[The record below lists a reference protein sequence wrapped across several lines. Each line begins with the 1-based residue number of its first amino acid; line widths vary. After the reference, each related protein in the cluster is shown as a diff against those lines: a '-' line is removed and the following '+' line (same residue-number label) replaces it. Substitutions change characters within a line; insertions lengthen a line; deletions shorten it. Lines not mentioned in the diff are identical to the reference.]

1 MSDPLSSASPSA
13 GAPAGTGPGAPSGL
27 GPTPDPS
34 GKPPRTR
41 GGTAARATP
50 QARFALPLP
59 AFLRRHNLQL
69 WTGLII
75 LGAMVLLLAI
85 GPLFVTADPNRQDLL
100 NAFGGSSAAHPLG
113 TDQLGRDIL
122 ARFLHGG
129 RIDLLVAVIAVI
141 VPFILGTALGALAGY
156 FGRWV
161 DIVIMRLADIVS
173 AFPFY
178 VLVIVLVFVMG
189 NGMASIFVAISAVS
203 WVAYA
208 RIVRGEVLVLREEEF
223 VSACR
228 ASGLT
233 TPRILSRHVIPNTV
247 SQGIIYA
254 MSDIVLNIGVVVTL
268 SFFGLGIV
276 PPTADWGQMMNDG
289 QQYMGTGNY
298 GLILWPGFAVVLVSL
313 ALALIGDGLT
323 NILKP
328 RR

>member
-1 MSDPLSSASPSA
+1 MSAESLTS
-13 GAPAGTGPGAPSGL
+13 
-27 GPTPDPS
+27 
-34 GKPPRTR
+34 K
-41 GGTAARATP
+41 TAP
-50 QARFALPLP
+50 QARFTMPLP

-69 WTGLII
+69 WVGLAIMGLIV
-75 LGAMVLLLAI
+75 AVLAI

-100 NAFGGSSAAHPLG
+100 NAFGPSSLAHPMG

-122 ARFLHGG
+122 SRFLNGG
-129 RIDLLVAVIAVI
+129 RVDLMVAVIAVI
-141 VPFILGTALGALAGY
+141 VPFILGTVLGALAGY

-161 DIVIMRLADIVS
+161 DVVIMRLADIVS

-189 NGMASIFVAISAVS
+189 NGMASIFVAISLVS

-223 VSACR
+223 ISACR
-228 ASGLT
+228 ASGLST
-233 TPRILSRHVIPNTV
+233 SRILARHVIPNTV
-247 SQGIIYA
+247 SQGIIYG

-268 SFFGLGIV
+268 SFFGMGIV

-328 RR
+328 KR

>member
-1 MSDPLSSASPSA
+1 MSVEPLASQPS
-13 GAPAGTGPGAPSGL
+13 
-27 GPTPDPS
+27 
-34 GKPPRTR
+34 
-41 GGTAARATP
+41 P
-50 QARFALPLP
+50 QARFTIPLP

-69 WTGLII
+69 WTGLVIMGVI
-75 LGAMVLLLAI
+75 VAILAI

-100 NAFGGSSAAHPLG
+100 NAFGPSSLAHPMG

-122 ARFLHGG
+122 SRFLNGG
-129 RIDLLVAVIAVI
+129 RIDLMIAVIAVV
-141 VPFILGTALGALAGY
+141 VPFVLGTILGSLAGY
-156 FGRWV
+156 FGKWV
-161 DIVIMRLADIVS
+161 DVVIMRLADIVS

-189 NGMASIFVAISAVS
+189 NGMASIFVAISLVS

-223 VSACR
+223 ISACR
-228 ASGLT
+228 ASGLST
-233 TPRILSRHVIPNTV
+233 SRILARHVIPNTV
-247 SQGIIYA
+247 SQGIIYG

-268 SFFGLGIV
+268 SFFGMGIV

-328 RR
+328 KR

>member
-1 MSDPLSSASPSA
+1 MSVEPLASQ
-13 GAPAGTGPGAPSGL
+13 T
-27 GPTPDPS
+27 
-34 GKPPRTR
+34 
-41 GGTAARATP
+41 TP
-50 QARFALPLP
+50 QARFTLPLP

-69 WTGLII
+69 WIGLAIMGVII
-75 LGAMVLLLAI
+75 AILSI

-100 NAFGGSSAAHPLG
+100 NAFGPSSLAHPMG

-122 ARFLHGG
+122 SRFLNGG
-129 RIDLLVAVIAVI
+129 RVDLMVAVIAVI

-161 DIVIMRLADIVS
+161 DVVIMRLADIVS

-189 NGMASIFVAISAVS
+189 NGMASIFVAISLVS

-223 VSACR
+223 ISACR
-228 ASGLT
+228 ASGLS
-233 TPRILSRHVIPNTV
+233 TPRILARHVVPNTI
-247 SQGIIYA
+247 SQGIIYG

-268 SFFGLGIV
+268 SFFGMGIV

-328 RR
+328 KR

>member
-1 MSDPLSSASPSA
+1 MTSGPGSA
-13 GAPAGTGPGAPSGL
+13 GAPG
-27 GPTPDPS
+27 PS

-50 QARFALPLP
+50 SARFTLPLP
-59 AFLRRHNLQL
+59 GFLRRHNLQL
-69 WTGLII
+69 WTGVVI
-75 LGAMVLLLAI
+75 LAAMVLVLAV
-85 GPLFVTADPNRQDLL
+85 GPLFVTEDPNRQDLL
-100 NAFGGSSAAHPLG
+100 NAFGPSSAAHPMG

-122 ARFLHGG
+122 SRFLHGG
-129 RIDLLVAVIAVI
+129 RVDLIVAVVAVI
-141 VPFILGTALGALAGY
+141 VPFLLGTVLGSLAGY

-161 DIVIMRLADIVS
+161 DVVIMRLADIVS

-223 VSACR
+223 ISACR

-233 TPRILSRHVIPNTV
+233 TLRILARHVIPNTA

-289 QQYMGTGNY
+289 QQYMGSGNY
-298 GLILWPGFAVVLVSL
+298 GLILWPGFAVVLVSF

-328 RR
+328 KR

>member
-1 MSDPLSSASPSA
+1 MSVEPLASQ
-13 GAPAGTGPGAPSGL
+13 
-27 GPTPDPS
+27 
-34 GKPPRTR
+34 
-41 GGTAARATP
+41 ATP
-50 QARFALPLP
+50 QARFTMPLP
-59 AFLRRHNLQL
+59 AFMRRHNLQL
-69 WTGLII
+69 WTGLAIMGVMI
-75 LGAMVLLLAI
+75 AVLVI
-85 GPLFVTADPNRQDLL
+85 GPMLVTADPNRQDLL
-100 NAFGGSSAAHPLG
+100 NAFGPSSLAHPMG

-122 ARFLHGG
+122 SRFLNGG
-129 RIDLLVAVIAVI
+129 RVDLMVAVIAVI
-141 VPFILGTALGALAGY
+141 VPFILGTILGSLAGY

-161 DIVIMRLADIVS
+161 DVVIMRLADIVS

-189 NGMASIFVAISAVS
+189 NGMASIFVAISLVS

-223 VSACR
+223 ISACR
-228 ASGLT
+228 ASGLS
-233 TPRILSRHVIPNTV
+233 TPRILARHVIPNTV
-247 SQGIIYA
+247 SQGIIYG

-268 SFFGLGIV
+268 SFFGMGIV

-298 GLILWPGFAVVLVSL
+298 GLILWPGFSVVLVSL

-328 RR
+328 RK

>member
-1 MSDPLSSASPSA
+1 MSVEPLTSQ
-13 GAPAGTGPGAPSGL
+13 T
-27 GPTPDPS
+27 
-34 GKPPRTR
+34 
-41 GGTAARATP
+41 TP
-50 QARFALPLP
+50 QARVTMPLP
-59 AFLRRHNLQL
+59 SFLRRHNLQL
-69 WTGLII
+69 WVGLAIMGVII
-75 LGAMVLLLAI
+75 AILAI

-100 NAFGGSSAAHPLG
+100 NAFGPSSLSHPMG

-122 ARFLHGG
+122 SRFLNGG
-129 RIDLLVAVIAVI
+129 RVDLMVAVIAVI
-141 VPFILGTALGALAGY
+141 VPFALGTVLGSVAGY
-156 FGRWV
+156 FGKWV
-161 DIVIMRLADIVS
+161 DTVIMRLADIVS

-189 NGMASIFVAISAVS
+189 NGRASIFVAISLVS

-223 VSACR
+223 ISDCR
-228 ASGLT
+228 ASGLS
-233 TPRILSRHVIPNTV
+233 TPRILARHVVPNTV
-247 SQGIIYA
+247 SQGIIYG

-268 SFFGLGIV
+268 SFFGMGIV

-328 RR
+328 KR

>member
-1 MSDPLSSASPSA
+1 MSVEPLASQ
-13 GAPAGTGPGAPSGL
+13 T
-27 GPTPDPS
+27 
-34 GKPPRTR
+34 
-41 GGTAARATP
+41 TP
-50 QARFALPLP
+50 QARFTMPLP
-59 AFLRRHNLQL
+59 SFLRRYNLQL
-69 WTGLII
+69 WIGLAIMGVII
-75 LGAMVLLLAI
+75 AILAI
-85 GPLFVTADPNRQDLL
+85 GPLFITADPNRQDLL
-100 NAFGGSSAAHPLG
+100 NAFGPSSLAHPMG

-122 ARFLHGG
+122 SRFLNGG
-129 RIDLLVAVIAVI
+129 RVDLMVAVIAVI
-141 VPFILGTALGALAGY
+141 VPFILGTILGSLAGY
-156 FGRWV
+156 FGKWV
-161 DIVIMRLADIVS
+161 DTVIMRLADIVS

-189 NGMASIFVAISAVS
+189 NGLASIFVAISLVS

-223 VSACR
+223 ISACR
-228 ASGLT
+228 ASGLS
-233 TPRILSRHVIPNTV
+233 TPRILARHVIPNTI
-247 SQGIIYA
+247 SQGIIYG

-268 SFFGLGIV
+268 SFFGMGIV

-328 RR
+328 KR

>member
-1 MSDPLSSASPSA
+1 MSVEPLASQ
-13 GAPAGTGPGAPSGL
+13 T
-27 GPTPDPS
+27 
-34 GKPPRTR
+34 
-41 GGTAARATP
+41 TP
-50 QARFALPLP
+50 QARFTLPLP

-69 WTGLII
+69 WIGLAIMGVII
-75 LGAMVLLLAI
+75 AILSI

-100 NAFGGSSAAHPLG
+100 NAFGPSSLAHPMG

-122 ARFLHGG
+122 SRFLNGG
-129 RIDLLVAVIAVI
+129 RVDLMVAVIAVI

-161 DIVIMRLADIVS
+161 DVVIMRLADIVS

-189 NGMASIFVAISAVS
+189 NGMASIFVAISLVS

-223 VSACR
+223 TSACR
-228 ASGLT
+228 ASGLS
-233 TPRILSRHVIPNTV
+233 TPRILARHVIPNTV

-268 SFFGLGIV
+268 SFFGMGIV

-328 RR
+328 KR

>member
-1 MSDPLSSASPSA
+1 MSVEPLASQTS
-13 GAPAGTGPGAPSGL
+13 
-27 GPTPDPS
+27 
-34 GKPPRTR
+34 
-41 GGTAARATP
+41 P
-50 QARFALPLP
+50 QARFTLPLP

-69 WTGLII
+69 WIGLAIMSII
-75 LGAMVLLLAI
+75 IAILAI

-100 NAFGGSSAAHPLG
+100 NAFGPSSLAHPMG

-122 ARFLHGG
+122 SRFLNGG
-129 RIDLLVAVIAVI
+129 RVDLMVAVIAVI

-161 DIVIMRLADIVS
+161 DVVIMRLADIVS

-189 NGMASIFVAISAVS
+189 NGMASIFVAISLVS

-223 VSACR
+223 ISACR
-228 ASGLT
+228 ASGLS
-233 TPRILSRHVIPNTV
+233 TPRILARHVVPNTV
-247 SQGIIYA
+247 SQGIIYG

-268 SFFGLGIV
+268 SFFGMGIV

-328 RR
+328 KR

>member
-1 MSDPLSSASPSA
+1 MSAESLTS
-13 GAPAGTGPGAPSGL
+13 
-27 GPTPDPS
+27 
-34 GKPPRTR
+34 K
-41 GGTAARATP
+41 TAP
-50 QARFALPLP
+50 QARFTMPLP

-69 WTGLII
+69 WVGLAIMGLIV
-75 LGAMVLLLAI
+75 AVLAI

-100 NAFGGSSAAHPLG
+100 NAFGPSSLAHPMG

-122 ARFLHGG
+122 SRFLNGG
-129 RIDLLVAVIAVI
+129 RVDLMVAVIAVI
-141 VPFILGTALGALAGY
+141 VPFILGTVLGALAGY

-161 DIVIMRLADIVS
+161 DVVIMRLADVVS

-189 NGMASIFVAISAVS
+189 NGMASIFVAISLVS

-223 VSACR
+223 ISACR
-228 ASGLT
+228 ASGLS
-233 TPRILSRHVIPNTV
+233 TPRILARHVIPNTV
-247 SQGIIYA
+247 SQGIIYG

-268 SFFGLGIV
+268 SFFGMGIV

-328 RR
+328 KR

>member
-1 MSDPLSSASPSA
+1 MSVSSLASQ
-13 GAPAGTGPGAPSGL
+13 T
-27 GPTPDPS
+27 
-34 GKPPRTR
+34 
-41 GGTAARATP
+41 TP
-50 QARFALPLP
+50 QARFTMPLP
-59 AFLRRHNLQL
+59 SLFRRHNLQL
-69 WTGLII
+69 WTGVVIMAIMVAI
-75 LGAMVLLLAI
+75 LAV
-85 GPLFVTADPNRQDLL
+85 GPMFVTADPNRQDLL
-100 NAFGGSSAAHPLG
+100 NAFGPSTLAHPMG

-129 RIDLLVAVIAVI
+129 RVDLVVAVIAVI
-141 VPFILGTALGALAGY
+141 VPFVFGTILGSLAGY
-156 FGRWV
+156 FGKWV
-161 DIVIMRLADIVS
+161 DVVIMRLADIVS

-189 NGMASIFVAISAVS
+189 NGMASIFVAISLVS

-223 VSACR
+223 ISACR
-228 ASGLT
+228 ASGLS
-233 TPRILSRHVIPNTV
+233 TPRILARHVIPNTI
-247 SQGIIYA
+247 SQGIIYG

-268 SFFGLGIV
+268 SFFGMGIV

-298 GLILWPGFAVVLVSL
+298 GLILWPGFSVVLVSL

-328 RR
+328 KR

>member
-1 MSDPLSSASPSA
+1 MMTEPMASPTAA
-13 GAPAGTGPGAPSGL
+13 GAGGPG
-27 GPTPDPS
+27 

-41 GGTAARATP
+41 GGTASRATP
-50 QARFALPLP
+50 TARFSLPLP
-59 AFLRRHNLQL
+59 AFMRRHNLQL
-69 WTGLII
+69 WIGGIT

-85 GPLFVTADPNRQDLL
+85 GPLFVTDDPNRQDLL
-100 NAFGGSSAAHPLG
+100 NTFAPSSAAHPLG
-113 TDQLGRDIL
+113 TDQLGRDVL
-122 ARFLHGG
+122 SRFLHGG
-129 RIDLLVAVIAVI
+129 RVDLIVAVVAVI
-141 VPFILGTALGALAGY
+141 VPFILGTVLGSLAGY

-189 NGMASIFVAISAVS
+189 NGMGSIFVAISAVS

-208 RIVRGEVLVLREEEF
+208 RIVRGEVLVLREQEF
-223 VSACR
+223 ISACR
-228 ASGLT
+228 ASGLS
-233 TPRILSRHVIPNTV
+233 TPRILSRHIIPNTV
-247 SQGIIYA
+247 SQGVIYA

-268 SFFGLGIV
+268 SYFGMGIV

-298 GLILWPGFAVVLVSL
+298 GLILWPGFAVVIVSF

-323 NILKP
+323 NTLKP
-328 RR
+328 KR

>member
-1 MSDPLSSASPSA
+1 MSVEPLASQ
-13 GAPAGTGPGAPSGL
+13 T
-27 GPTPDPS
+27 
-34 GKPPRTR
+34 
-41 GGTAARATP
+41 TP
-50 QARFALPLP
+50 QARFTMPLP
-59 AFLRRHNLQL
+59 SFLRRHNLQL
-69 WTGLII
+69 WIGLAIMGVII
-75 LGAMVLLLAI
+75 AILAI

-100 NAFGGSSAAHPLG
+100 NAFGPSSFSHPMG
-113 TDQLGRDIL
+113 TDQLGRDVL
-122 ARFLHGG
+122 SRFLNGG
-129 RIDLLVAVIAVI
+129 RVDLMVAVIAVI
-141 VPFILGTALGALAGY
+141 VPFILGTVLGSLAGY
-156 FGRWV
+156 FGKWV
-161 DIVIMRLADIVS
+161 DTVIMRLADIVS

-189 NGMASIFVAISAVS
+189 NGMASIFVAISLVS

-223 VSACR
+223 ISACR
-228 ASGLT
+228 ASGLS
-233 TPRILSRHVIPNTV
+233 TPRILARHVVPNTV
-247 SQGIIYA
+247 SQGIIYG

-268 SFFGLGIV
+268 SFFGMGIV

-328 RR
+328 KR

>member
-1 MSDPLSSASPSA
+1 MSVESVTSK
-13 GAPAGTGPGAPSGL
+13 TG
-27 GPTPDPS
+27 
-34 GKPPRTR
+34 
-41 GGTAARATP
+41 P
-50 QARFALPLP
+50 QARFTMPLP

-69 WTGLII
+69 WVGLAIMGLIV
-75 LGAMVLLLAI
+75 AVLAI
-85 GPLFVTADPNRQDLL
+85 GPLFVTANPNRQDLL
-100 NAFGGSSAAHPLG
+100 NAFGPASLAHPMG

-122 ARFLHGG
+122 SRFLNGG
-129 RIDLLVAVIAVI
+129 RVDLIVAVIAVI
-141 VPFILGTALGALAGY
+141 VPFILGTILGSLAGY
-156 FGRWV
+156 FGKWV
-161 DIVIMRLADIVS
+161 DVVIMRLADIVS

-189 NGMASIFVAISAVS
+189 NGMASIFVAISLVS

-223 VSACR
+223 ISACR
-228 ASGLT
+228 ASGLS
-233 TPRILSRHVIPNTV
+233 TPRILARHVIPNTV
-247 SQGIIYA
+247 SQGIIYG

-268 SFFGLGIV
+268 SFFGMGIV

-328 RR
+328 KR